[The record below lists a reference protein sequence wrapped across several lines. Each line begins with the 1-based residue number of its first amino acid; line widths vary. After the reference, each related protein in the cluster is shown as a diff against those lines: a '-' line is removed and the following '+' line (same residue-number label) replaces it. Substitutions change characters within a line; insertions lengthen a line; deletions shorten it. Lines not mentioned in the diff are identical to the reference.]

1 MFAREPHVTL
11 RGNSTA
17 IYIWPTLLV
26 ALVFGLMTYDENN
39 LELTSH
45 FAFIFLLIFTINL
58 AIALIHFR
66 GLWGTLFLMAFII
79 SVLTLA
85 LIQTNLNINILSSFK
100 HIVYEFK
107 ISSSTYLFIGGALF
121 FLMIF
126 SFIFD
131 HRKGLIVFRSE
142 LIYHSLYKGTQHFDT
157 RNIDI
162 RERRTDIFRR
172 FLGFGAGDLEV
183 YVSHGAY
190 REHIELNNVINLQ
203 KKLAEWHDLR
213 TGSNTT

>member
-26 ALVFGLMTYDENN
+26 ALVFGLMTYDETN
-39 LELTSH
+39 LEVTSH
-45 FAFIFLLIFTINL
+45 LAFVFLLIFTINL

-66 GLWGTLFLMAFII
+66 GLWGTLFLMMLIIFILSLI
-79 SVLTLA
+79 
-85 LIQTNLNINILSSFK
+85 LIQVVLNLSILPLFKNII
-100 HIVYEFK
+100 YEFK

-121 FLMIF
+121 FLMMF

-131 HRKGLIVFRSE
+131 HRKGLTIFRSE

-172 FLGFGAGDLEV
+172 FLGFGAGDLEI

-203 KKLAEWHDLR
+203 QKLAEWHDLR
-213 TGSNTT
+213 TGSNAN